1 MNHVLK
7 LKTLADLYKNDCQ
20 ERCVRKRECWGNP
33 LSARVAPNKCY
44 SVDSLVCA
52 SKAQNLEIK
61 VEVTTLDK
69 VISGLKES
77 SVDILKIDVQGFEV
91 GVLKGA
97 RRALNKVKVVMI
109 EVSLY
114 DFYGNSKSTWFDV
127 NKILEESNFKLI
139 DAAKVS
145 KNSKNLRT
153 NWVELIFI
161 RSK

>member
-1 MNHVLK
+1 MLPINVH
-7 LKTLADLYKNDCQ
+7 
-20 ERCVRKRECWGNP
+20 
-33 LSARVAPNKCY
+33 
-44 SVDSLVCA
+44 SVDSLGYA

-114 DFYGNSKSTWFDV
+114 DFYGNSKST
-127 NKILEESNFKLI
+127 
-139 DAAKVS
+139 
-145 KNSKNLRT
+145 
-153 NWVELIFI
+153 
-161 RSK
+161 

>member
-7 LKTLADLYKNDCQ
+7 LKTLADLYKTIAKNVTLGKENAEATLFQ
-20 ERCVRKRECWGNP
+20 QGLLPINVH
-33 LSARVAPNKCY
+33 
-44 SVDSLVCA
+44 SVDSLGYA

-91 GVLKGA
+91 GVLEGA

-114 DFYGNSKSTWFDV
+114 DFYGNSKST
-127 NKILEESNFKLI
+127 
-139 DAAKVS
+139 
-145 KNSKNLRT
+145 
-153 NWVELIFI
+153 
-161 RSK
+161 

>member
-1 MNHVLK
+1 MLPINVH
-7 LKTLADLYKNDCQ
+7 
-20 ERCVRKRECWGNP
+20 
-33 LSARVAPNKCY
+33 
-44 SVDSLVCA
+44 SVDSLVYA

-77 SVDILKIDVQGFEV
+77 SVDILKINVQGFEV

-114 DFYGNSKSTWFDV
+114 DFYDNSKST
-127 NKILEESNFKLI
+127 
-139 DAAKVS
+139 
-145 KNSKNLRT
+145 
-153 NWVELIFI
+153 
-161 RSK
+161 

>member
-7 LKTLADLYKNDCQ
+7 LKTLADLYKTIAKNVTLGKENAEATLFQ
-20 ERCVRKRECWGNP
+20 QGLRLINVH
-33 LSARVAPNKCY
+33 

-61 VEVTTLDK
+61 VEATTLDK
-69 VISGLKES
+69 VISRLKES

-91 GVLKGA
+91 GVLEGA

-114 DFYGNSKSTWFDV
+114 DFYGNSKST
-127 NKILEESNFKLI
+127 
-139 DAAKVS
+139 
-145 KNSKNLRT
+145 
-153 NWVELIFI
+153 
-161 RSK
+161 